1 MKRSP
6 VGLTLEEERHFPSC
20 WGLAWVGIVPF
31 IGVVLG
37 CVASLERQEK
47 DTYADWKEGKFCDWH
62 NDLCRYSFVRKI
74 PA

>member
-37 CVASLERQEK
+37 CVASLEGQEK
-47 DTYADWKEGKFCDWH
+47 GH
-62 NDLCRYSFVRKI
+62 VCRLERRKI
-74 PA
+74 L